1 MQSSKEPETEPT
13 RVELGRVVGA
23 HGLAGQVRVR
33 VFGDGPDNLF
43 SCEEV
48 WLGESR
54 DDPRAKAYKVHY
66 GGTGRAKEARLG
78 IEGIRDRDAAH
89 ALKGQLVLGNVAAL
103 SPLADDEF
111 YWHQLVGCRVE
122 TDSGELVGTVREIW
136 ETGAHDVLVVKDE
149 NGRQNLVPTAR
160 ELAQTIDLK
169 SRRIVVTALPGLLDL
184 GSDDEADESDE
195 AGSSKTDSA
204 RTDSAKTDLDQPNK
218 DGSAP
223 KSDPEA

>member
-1 MQSSKEPETEPT
+1 M
-13 RVELGRVVGA
+13 ELGRVVGA

-33 VFGDGPDNLF
+33 IFGDGPGNLF
-43 SCEEV
+43 NCEEV

-54 DDPRAKAYKVHY
+54 DDPHAKAYKVHY

-103 SPLADDEF
+103 EPLAADEF

-122 TDSGELVGTVREIW
+122 TETGELVGTVREIW

-160 ELAQTIDLK
+160 ELAHEIDLEA
-169 SRRIVVTALPGLLDL
+169 RRIVVTALPGLLDL
-184 GSDDEADESDE
+184 GSGDEADEASQD
-195 AGSSKTDSA
+195 D
-204 RTDSAKTDLDQPNK
+204 
-218 DGSAP
+218 SAP